1 MYRKKEYEMNKLYLR
16 VSTDIQS
23 NERQE
28 YLLKE
33 KGYVFDNCVVYEEK
47 MSGKTKNRPI
57 LIKMLRELEKDD
69 VVIVSDLSRLARSV
83 KDLWL
88 ITDEITLKGATLISL
103 KENIDLS
110 TTSGRLIFTMLGAIY
125 EFERS
130 NLSDRTKEALRVKKN
145 NGVILGRP
153 KTLDD
158 ELISKAIDEYLTSNK
173 SMLKVS
179 KEFNISNATLCI
191 ELKKRGLKR

>member
-1 MYRKKEYEMNKLYLR
+1 MNKLYLR

-33 KGYVFDNCVVYEEK
+33 KGYVFDNCIVYEEK
-47 MSGKTKNRPI
+47 ISGKTKNRPM
-57 LIKMLRELEKDD
+57 LIKMLSELVKGD
-69 VVIVSDLSRLARSV
+69 VVIISDLSRLARSV
-83 KDLWL
+83 KDLWF

-103 KENIDLS
+103 KENIDLA

-153 KTLDD
+153 VTIEKS
-158 ELISKAIDEYLTSNK
+158 LIDNAIETYMNSNK
-173 SMLKVS
+173 SMLVVS
-179 KEFNISNATLCI
+179 KEYDISVATLCN
-191 ELKKRGLKR
+191 ELKKVGLKRNKI